1 MLSPPYSKG
10 KESEVAQ
17 SCLTLCNP
25 MDCSLPGSSVH
36 GIFQAR
42 VLEWP
47 FPSPEDL
54 PDPGVEPR
62 SPTLEA
68 DSLLTELQVK
78 PSRTSEAKEMF
89 AETSR
94 NVKHLSSLE
103 ATKRN
108 LSFSSQ

>member
-25 MDCSLPGSSVH
+25 MDCSLSGSSVH

-62 SPTLEA
+62 SPTLQA
-68 DSLLTELQVK
+68 DALPSEPPGK
-78 PSRTSEAKEMF
+78 PYSKGRGCIFHLCIPS
-89 AETSR
+89 
-94 NVKHLSSLE
+94 VWDLLSSGGCGSGYL
-103 ATKRN
+103 KN
-108 LSFSSQ
+108 

>member
-1 MLSPPYSKG
+1 MSD
-10 KESEVAQ
+10 
-17 SCLTLCNP
+17 SCDP
-25 MDCSLPGSSVH
+25 MDCSLPGSSVR
-36 GIFQAR
+36 GILQAKI
-42 VLEWP
+42 LEWVVFP
-47 FPSPEDL
+47 FLGDL
-54 PDPGVEPR
+54 PDPKIKPR
-62 SPTLEA
+62 PPTLEA